1 MRFIAPTPRRAV
13 GARPGSGQRAEL
25 AEDRGSVT
33 PLVLGMMVCLLVLT
47 AGVTAAGSAFL
58 AGQRLQRLCDGAVAA
73 AVGVVN
79 PNRESS
85 EGVGLSDP
93 VAAANEYLRVRGP
106 DVGAVVSLGV
116 DRISAQCSNEAPITF
131 GALFGFPTIPRIA
144 TATSQ
149 PIRKQNASGDPG
161 VFDEARVPAGP
172 EGTLI

>member
-1 MRFIAPTPRRAV
+1 
-13 GARPGSGQRAEL
+13 
-25 AEDRGSVT
+25 
-33 PLVLGMMVCLLVLT
+33 MMVCLLLLT

-79 PNRESS
+79 PNRSSS
-85 EGVGLSDP
+85 EGVGLADP

-106 DVGAVVSLGV
+106 DVGAVVSLGA

-131 GALFGFPTIPRIA
+131 GALFGFPTIPRTVDRDQPA
-144 TATSQ
+144 DPQTERVGWPRTSLT
-149 PIRKQNASGDPG
+149 KLA
-161 VFDEARVPAGP
+161 VPPGP